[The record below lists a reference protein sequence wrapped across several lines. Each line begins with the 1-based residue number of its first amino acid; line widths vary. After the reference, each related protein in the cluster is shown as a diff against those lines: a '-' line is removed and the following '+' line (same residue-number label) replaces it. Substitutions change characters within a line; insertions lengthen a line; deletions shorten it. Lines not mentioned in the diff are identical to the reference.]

1 MTPTCRLVAALFAG
15 LLLTTAIRAQPPA
28 KDAARFERWE
38 KDIQAFEQRDKD
50 KPAPKDAVLF
60 AGSSSIRQWDVAKS
74 FPDLEVVNRGF
85 GGSQIA
91 DSTHFAARIIL
102 PHRPRAVVLY
112 AGDNDLAA
120 GKAPEQ
126 VLADFQAFVRAVHKE
141 LPKTKVLFLAVKPSP
156 KREKL
161 MDAQR
166 KANGLIEAFCK
177 QDERLLYVDVFTPM
191 LDKDGKPRPELFV
204 KDMLHLNE
212 EGYRLWTALLKP
224 HLK

>member
-1 MTPTCRLVAALFAG
+1 MTPTRRLAAVLFAG
-15 LLLTTAIRAQPPA
+15 LLLATAARAQQPP
-28 KDAARFERWE
+28 KGFERWE

-50 KPAPKDAVLF
+50 KPPPKGAVLF
-60 AGSSSIRQWDVAKS
+60 AGSSSIRLWDVVKS
-74 FPDLEVVNRGF
+74 FPDLETVNRGF

-91 DSTHFAARIIL
+91 DSTHFAARLIL
-102 PHRPRAVVLY
+102 PHRPRTVVLY
-112 AGDNDLAA
+112 AGDNDLAV
-120 GKAPEQ
+120 GKTPEQ

-156 KREKL
+156 SREKL

-166 KANGLIEAFCK
+166 KANGLIEAICK
-177 QDERLLYVDVFTPM
+177 QDERLIYVDVFTPM

-204 KDMLHLNE
+204 KDGLHLNE
-212 EGYRLWTALLKP
+212 DGYRLWTALLKP